1 MAACCH
7 SSGYSDQP
15 GQLDEIV
22 GSHCQRELEVQLLH
36 ATQHWPR
43 QSANGLAPPEWL
55 LDPFALLLADLVSAV
70 ADSATVDGG
79 ELIGRVLRHVR
90 CNVEVPHVGY
100 KVSRIEALVG
110 AHGDAPGAG
119 RIAHDH
125 VFRGFALDRARH
137 LPQFRLD
144 DEAVAVLGHDIA
156 RIGELCL
163 LTFALLGEFGL
174 RIRDRAV
181 CLIAALLTGLQAK
194 IKRTLMSD
202 QLTPNGSSPLT
213 ATEISARVNVYRSQL
228 GSVFSRLTSEYL
240 QALLDRVW
248 GLSLRS
254 GLLNPAPEELMQA
267 TRINFQFI
275 NPMAAAQRLEGVT
288 AIQNL
293 MINVGQMAQI
303 DPTIMDNINLDHAVQ
318 IIGEG
323 LNVPTDVIR
332 TQEDIAQLRQTKQE
346 QQQAMQEQQQQ
357 QALMSQVG
365 STGLEIAKDQA
376 KNMTPEQLGAML
388 EQ

>member
-1 MAACCH
+1 MVHAIYPRSKDLVKGEA
-7 SSGYSDQP
+7 
-15 GQLDEIV
+15 GQRVAKSMPFASVTIEVNSKHVL
-22 GSHCQRELEVQLLH
+22 RELGYEEFPCIVSRFKKLPSSHYGIGIMALALPDAITANQIMKMSLQAVELNLGGL
-36 ATQHWPR
+36 WI
-43 QSANGLAPPEWL
+43 SANDGVINPATLRIRPNAIIQANTVDSIKR
-55 LDPFALLLADLVSAV
+55 LDTG
-70 ADSATVDGG
+70 SATVGLGLDY
-79 ELIGRVLRHVR
+79 LQHVQ
-90 CNVEVPHVGY
+90 G
-100 KVSRIEALVG
+100 
-110 AHGDAPGAG
+110 
-119 RIAHDH
+119 
-125 VFRGFALDRARH
+125 
-137 LPQFRLD
+137 
-144 DEAVAVLGHDIA
+144 
-156 RIGELCL
+156 
-163 LTFALLGEFGL
+163 
-174 RIRDRAV
+174 
-181 CLIAALLTGLQAK
+181 K

-293 MINVGQMAQI
+293 MMNVGQMAQI

-332 TQEDIAQLRQTKQE
+332 SQEEIAQLRQTKQE
-346 QQQAMQEQQQQ
+346 QQAAMQEQQQQ

-365 STGLEIAKDQA
+365 STGLEIAKDKA
-376 KNMTPEQLGAML
+376 KDMTPQQLGEMF